1 MDLQDSEGDGDWE
14 QDEVDQTCV
23 GGEVRNCSEELENFH
38 DFPLLSQGL
47 SNSPVSAFRSD
58 RTVLLIM
65 VAAVAGALLVLTAAA
80 AAACIKKK
88 QKSAKISSQD

>member
-1 MDLQDSEGDGDWE
+1 MKI
-14 QDEVDQTCV
+14 
-23 GGEVRNCSEELENFH
+23 FH
-38 DFPLLSQGL
+38 DIPLLLQGL
-47 SNSPVSAFRSD
+47 SNSPVSAVRSD
-58 RTVLLIM
+58 RTVLLIL